1 MTADE
6 VALFISSLLSQHPSE
21 QNIVVS
27 DQLCRAGERL
37 QHILIPAPSTAAK
50 TARDSGVI
58 QYAAAA
64 SIDSRRLFY
73 RSANLLLWYKGG
85 EEKGKM
91 KHKDCSVDQKRE
103 VEERKEQKRQTDGQD
118 ERGTHRQR
126 VWGE

>member
-1 MTADE
+1 MQSRREATAH
-6 VALFISSLLSQHPSE
+6 INPCSLSH
-21 QNIVVS
+21 
-27 DQLCRAGERL
+27 
-37 QHILIPAPSTAAK
+37 STAAK
-50 TARDSGVI
+50 AARDSGVI

-73 RSANLLLWYKGG
+73 RSANLLLWNEGG

-91 KHKDCSVDQKRE
+91 KHKDGSVDQKRE
-103 VEERKEQKRQTDGQD
+103 VEERKERKRQTDGQD